1 MGNNRGNM
9 HSRNHTTLNPD
20 TDKEAFWAFTFDD
33 FASKDLV
40 SMLSFV
46 SNATGV
52 AKFPYIGH
60 S

>member
-1 MGNNRGNM
+1 M